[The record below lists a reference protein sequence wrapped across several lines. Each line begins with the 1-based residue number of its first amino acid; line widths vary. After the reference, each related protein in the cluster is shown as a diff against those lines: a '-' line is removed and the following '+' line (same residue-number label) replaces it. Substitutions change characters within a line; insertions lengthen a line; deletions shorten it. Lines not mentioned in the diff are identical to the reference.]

1 MSQKGN
7 NISTSEQEIQ
17 IAYSLKLAL
26 IGGLLTTLGDTIST
40 YAASIAIEE
49 SIHDS
54 VIQNEKDQQLEKRLN
69 DLEAKLKE
77 LQNEKEKY

>member
-17 IAYSLKLAL
+17 IAYSLRLAL

-54 VIQNEKDQQLEKRLN
+54 I
-69 DLEAKLKE
+69 
-77 LQNEKEKY
+77 LQNEKEEY